1 MPQHNASWGG
11 RGILIGLLT
20 ATCVAACTTDRG
32 QTAGAAEHPA
42 EQAQI
47 AVLSPRAVID
57 HALPRSLADRTGW
70 TGDLYAGFTAVGIE
84 PTKEHV
90 CATVA
95 VIEQESSFQVD
106 PVVPKLGAIAWQEI
120 DTRSERAHIP
130 HSVVHGVLQLKSVN
144 GQSYAQRIDRA
155 RTEREL
161 SDIYE
166 DFIAAVPLGRTLFA
180 DRNPIRTRGP
190 MQVNVVFAE
199 RYAKLK
205 PYPYPVKQSVADEVF
220 TRRGGIYFGVAHLL
234 DYTAPYDRYLYR
246 FADFNAGQYASRNA
260 AFQTAVSRLSGRP
273 LAADGALLPH
283 EDDSANI
290 GSTEL
295 AARAIAARLH
305 IASDDIHDALEKART
320 PEFEQTSLYRRVFAL
335 ADQANDRPLPRA
347 ALPQIELHGPKIT
360 HKLTTAWYAN
370 RVDERFHRCLRR

>member
-1 MPQHNASWGG
+1 
-11 RGILIGLLT
+11 L
-20 ATCVAACTTDRG
+20 AACTTDRG
-32 QTAGAAEHPA
+32 QGAGAAEHPGA
-42 EQAQI
+42 EAPV
-47 AVLSPRAVID
+47 AVPSPRAVID
-57 HALPRSLADRTGW
+57 HALPASLADRSGW
-70 TGDLYAGFTAVGIE
+70 AGDLYAGFTAVGIE

-106 PVVPKLGAIAWQEI
+106 PVVPRLGAIAWQEI
-120 DTRSERAHIP
+120 DSRSERAHIP

-144 GQSYAQRIDRA
+144 GQSYAQRIDHA

-205 PYPYPVKQSVADEVF
+205 PYPYPIKLSVADEVF
-220 TRRGGIYFGVAHLL
+220 TRRGGIYFGIAHLL
-234 DYTAPYDRYLYR
+234 DYAAPYDRYLYR

-335 ADQANDRPLPRA
+335 ADQANGRPLPRA